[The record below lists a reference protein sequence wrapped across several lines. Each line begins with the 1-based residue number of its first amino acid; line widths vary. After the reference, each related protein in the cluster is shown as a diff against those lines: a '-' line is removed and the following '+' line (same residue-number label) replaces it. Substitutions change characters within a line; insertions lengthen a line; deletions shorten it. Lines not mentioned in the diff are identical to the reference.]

1 MTYRVI
7 RETVYLSAEYPDL
20 VVIYLGMRVRAW
32 RGLRTL
38 ARTGPRIQRSV
49 AAGPDGLLRHEN
61 LIFSIVPPHF
71 GMRQYWRD
79 FDALEKWA
87 RSDPHRAWWTELL
100 ADPGGTGFW
109 HETYFRRG
117 GMEAIYLDL
126 ADRPVGLGTFASRT
140 AARKSLF
147 SARDR
152 LGVSGSG
159 SAESA
164 VSEQDLY
171 GS

>member
-7 RETVYLSAEYPDL
+7 RETVDLSAEYPDL

-117 GMEAIYLDL
+117 GMEAITSTWPTV
-126 ADRPVGLGTFASRT
+126 R
-140 AARKSLF
+140 
-147 SARDR
+147 
-152 LGVSGSG
+152 SG
-159 SAESA
+159 SAPLRAGRQPASRCSQRA
-164 VSEQDLY
+164 I
-171 GS
+171 GWG